1 MHLPEF
7 NIIFA
12 EETGRYGKPY
22 VLFGKD
28 IGSFNVINAYHRSIL
43 NDRQFAVF
51 MPELS
56 DVLSHC

>member
-7 NIIFA
+7 NIIFT
-12 EETGRYGKPY
+12 EETGRYGKSY

-28 IGSFNVINAYHRSIL
+28 IGSFNVIYAYHRSIL

-51 MPELS
+51 VPELGF
-56 DVLSHC
+56 VE